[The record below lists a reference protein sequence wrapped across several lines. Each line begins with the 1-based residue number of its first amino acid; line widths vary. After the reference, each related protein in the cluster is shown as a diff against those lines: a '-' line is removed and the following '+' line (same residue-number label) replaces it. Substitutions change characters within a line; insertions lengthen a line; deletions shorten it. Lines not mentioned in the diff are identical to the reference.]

1 MTAKEFE
8 ALELALS
15 KANNDAQAYA
25 DTEDGGSCNFD
36 SLAIKVKATEK
47 QMKQLDWYTYKWGT
61 RDRNDGKTWY
71 VILLNYCGQGNCRS
85 RMAEAAC
92 KSMREQGYE
101 ATVYYQLD

>member
-1 MTAKEFE
+1 MTSKEFE
-8 ALELALS
+8 ALEMALL

-47 QMKQLDWYTYKWGT
+47 QMSQLDWFTFKWGK
-61 RDRNDGKTWY
+61 RGKDGKTWY
-71 VILLNYCGQGNCRS
+71 VIELDYCGQGNCRS

-92 KSMREQGYE
+92 KSMEAQGYE
-101 ATVYYQLD
+101 ATVYYQMD

>member
-8 ALELALS
+8 ALEMALL

-47 QMKQLDWYTYKWGT
+47 QMSQLDWGSYKWSK
-61 RDRNDGKTWY
+61 RDPTDGKTWY
-71 VILLNYCGQGNCRS
+71 VVVLDYCGQGNRRS

-92 KSMREQGYE
+92 ESMREQGYE
-101 ATVYYQLD
+101 TTVYYQMD